1 MLIIRDFGFSYDGR
15 RVLDNVSWE
24 LGEGEVGIISGPT
37 GSGKTSL
44 LYSITG
50 FVDEYVNAKIH
61 GDIKVFGMDPREAL
75 KRGLVYYVPQDPS
88 VFFLGFDVL
97 TELTWRAPDED
108 RLEEVIELFN
118 LKSVLDKSV
127 LNLSGGE
134 AQKVAIASALL
145 GGYKLI
151 AFDEPLANLD
161 SKSRR
166 SFLSELRILK
176 EKGITCVI
184 AEHRTE
190 LLESYADSKLLLNE
204 TPYQLNLQSFGFARK
219 KADGPLFKGIGMGF
233 SYEGGPP
240 VLNDVKIEVQP
251 GQVISFVGPNGS
263 GKSTLAKII
272 AGILRPRGRYQRR
285 GSTSFMLQSPE
296 LQFLEETVYK
306 EVSYET
312 RRDDLISQSLEHFG
326 LRERVHRLPHSLSRG
341 ERVRLALASS
351 AAKDPDLYV
360 LDEPTEGQDRAGI
373 IAISDFIRQARES
386 GSSVIVVTQ
395 EEWFARQVS
404 DQAFVFEG
412 GIVHEA
418 AP

>member
-1 MLIIRDFGFSYDGR
+1 MLIIRDFSFSYDCR
-15 RVLDNVSWE
+15 RVLDDVSWE

-44 LYSITG
+44 LYSLAG
-50 FVDEYVNAKIH
+50 FVDEYVNAKIL
-61 GDIKVFGMDPREAL
+61 GEIKVFGMDPREAL

-88 VFFLGFDVL
+88 VSFLGFDVL
-97 TELTWRAPDED
+97 TELTWKGPDED

-151 AFDEPLANLD
+151 VFDEPLANLD
-161 SKSRR
+161 GKSRG
-166 SFLSELRILK
+166 SFLSELKILK

-190 LLESYADSKLLLNE
+190 LLESYADSVLPLNE
-204 TPYQLNLQSFGFARK
+204 TPYQLNLQSFSFARK
-219 KADGPLFKGIGMGF
+219 KAEGPLFKGVDMSF

-240 VLNDVKIEVQP
+240 VLSDIKIEVQP

-272 AGILRPRGRYQRR
+272 AGMLRPRGRYQRR

-296 LQFLEETVYK
+296 LQFLEETVYR
-306 EVSYET
+306 EVSYEAN
-312 RRDDLISQSLEHFG
+312 RDDLISQSLEHFG
-326 LRERVHRLPHSLSRG
+326 LKGKEDRLPHSLSRG

-373 IAISDFIRQARES
+373 IAITDFIRQARES

-395 EEWFARQVS
+395 EDWFARQVS

-418 AP
+418 VP